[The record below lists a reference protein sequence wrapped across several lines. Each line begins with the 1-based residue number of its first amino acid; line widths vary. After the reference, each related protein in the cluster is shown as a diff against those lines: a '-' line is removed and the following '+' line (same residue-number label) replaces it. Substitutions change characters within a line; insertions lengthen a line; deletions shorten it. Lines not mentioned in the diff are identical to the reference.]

1 MHRQIDVP
9 LGQKEPASRLPTTT
23 VLATQVEY
31 ILMNHLGDSGSS
43 LKRRRP
49 LTRIPQTEDEL
60 AIAAYLREVL
70 AANVALTLQLG
81 VVDAQLRRI
90 RIVTHDELART
101 AWDYLFLL
109 EVVLNVYGSNG
120 GKVKFF

>member
-1 MHRQIDVP
+1 
-9 LGQKEPASRLPTTT
+9 
-23 VLATQVEY
+23 
-31 ILMNHLGDSGSS
+31 MNHLGDSGSS